1 MKETN
6 EGDLLEERCDSPRR
20 VYASETRVVTD
31 ISYKATNFFLVAQS
45 NLNRVCASCFTVS
58 HCRHIGIVQNLIWA
72 T

>member
-45 NLNRVCASCFTVS
+45 NLNRVYVLHVLLFPTVDTLALYE
-58 HCRHIGIVQNLIWA
+58 I
-72 T
+72 